1 MSSSKEEFL
10 KNHSRDSGVLKTKNC
25 KDHFQSICGSDRNK
39 TASPTLAKPFCANH
53 IESGIKLTLVN
64 CKKKINFSKSRYF
77 KYKYYKNHSKTQLL
91 KYSF

>member
-64 CKKKINFSKSRYF
+64 CKKKSTSQSPAISNTSNTRII
-77 KYKYYKNHSKTQLL
+77 L
-91 KYSF
+91 KHNY